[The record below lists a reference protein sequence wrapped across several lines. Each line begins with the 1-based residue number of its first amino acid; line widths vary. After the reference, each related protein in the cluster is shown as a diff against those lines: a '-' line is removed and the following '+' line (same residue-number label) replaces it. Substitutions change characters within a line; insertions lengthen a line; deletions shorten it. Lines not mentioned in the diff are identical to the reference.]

1 MIDTKLIIGKK
12 NTGKTKYILFN
23 EVKKA
28 INNGENLCIF
38 NTRDE
43 YFKTFSK
50 ELKDNNY
57 NVVTL
62 NLNDTT
68 KSNGYNPLLVP
79 YKLYKN
85 NKIDEAV
92 ALINNLALELFKEDN
107 PNVDPFWE
115 NMAANYFT
123 GLVLILFKE
132 GSINNIN
139 LGSIQVMMSHSEE
152 KIEDTTYLK
161 KYLVNIDV
169 TDMIYNILSPIVFA
183 PNETRGSIL
192 SVAKQ
197 KLNLYLL
204 REQLLNLLNTN
215 EINIS
220 KIPDKTAIMIIAD
233 KTRDIANIFIDQL
246 IEVSKLPF
254 TYIIDNLDVLKVIL
268 SFNNLLDNASY
279 NGNKVY
285 VSVHNEEIL
294 IDKYGKYIIDKFDNI
309 IDLNKNNGIINEY
322 EEIKIGE
329 YDDYPILDM
338 KKHDYLNF
346 KELIENKY

>member
-1 MIDTKLIIGKK
+1 MLDTNLIIGKK
-12 NTGKTKYILFN
+12 NTGKTRYILFN

-28 INNGENLCIF
+28 INNGENLCVF

-50 ELKDNNY
+50 KLKDNNY
-57 NVVTL
+57 NLITL

-68 KSNGYNPLLVP
+68 KSNGYNPLLLP
-79 YKLYKN
+79 YELYKN
-85 NKIDEAV
+85 NKVDEA
-92 ALINNLALELFKEDN
+92 ATLINNLALELFKEDN

-132 GSINNIN
+132 DSIDKIN
-139 LGSIQVMMSHSEE
+139 LGSIQVMMSQCEE
-152 KIEDTTYLK
+152 EIEDTTYLK
-161 KYLVNIDV
+161 KYLSNIDV
-169 TDMIYNILSPIVFA
+169 TDTIYNILSPIEFA
-183 PNETRGSIL
+183 PTETRGSIL

-215 EINIS
+215 EININ
-220 KIPDKTAIMIIAD
+220 KITNKTAIIIIAD

-246 IEVSKLPF
+246 IEISKLPF
-254 TYIIDNLDVLKVIL
+254 TYILDNFDALKVIL
-268 SFNNLLDNASY
+268 SFNKLIDNASY

-285 VSVHNEEIL
+285 VSVHNEEML
-294 IDKYGKYIIDKFDNI
+294 KDKYGKYILDKFDNI
-309 IDLNKNNGIINEY
+309 IDLNKNLEIINEY
-322 EEIKIGE
+322 EEIKIG
-329 YDDYPILDM
+329 DNKDYPILEM
-338 KKHDYLNF
+338 KKHEYLNF
-346 KELIENKY
+346 IKLMENKL